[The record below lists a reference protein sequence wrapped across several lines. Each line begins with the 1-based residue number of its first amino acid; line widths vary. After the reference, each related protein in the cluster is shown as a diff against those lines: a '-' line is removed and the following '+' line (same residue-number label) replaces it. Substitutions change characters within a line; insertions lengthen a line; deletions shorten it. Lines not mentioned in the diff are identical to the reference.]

1 MTSPL
6 RIRGQCRHPVVELL
20 RGNRNY
26 RWMWAAQLVSEVG
39 TYFNNIAIFSLVVQ
53 TTGSG
58 LALTAV
64 MLARAV
70 PAMLAGP
77 VAGVLLDRLDR
88 RRVMM
93 ASELCRAAVVLLFML
108 ALAPGR
114 EWLVFPF
121 SIALMLASPFVT
133 SGRASILPSVAGGQH
148 IHTANSLTQVTEWT
162 TQTVGTLAGGFAAA
176 AFGYRWAFV
185 LNAATFLFSA
195 FAISR
200 MRSPKG
206 HFRAEGRA
214 HLEAAHTA
222 AEYVAGLRYVRSQ
235 PLVFGICMLTVGW
248 ATGGGAAQILFT
260 LFGEV
265 VFQRGARGIGSV
277 WGFAGIGLLAG
288 GLVAHRIGK
297 RLTFVGYKRTV
308 SVAYLAH
315 GAAFVA
321 FSQAPTYALALMWIA
336 LSRMGQAVSSV
347 LNYSRLMRHTEDRYR
362 GRVFA
367 TLETLRWSVMMLSMG
382 AAGVASSRFSPREIG
397 AVAGVLGGLTGLLW
411 LWADLRG
418 KLPEPETDLDPQSR

>member
-1 MTSPL
+1 MTSPQTT
-6 RIRGQCRHPVVELL
+6 RGASRRPIIDLL
-20 RGNRNY
+20 RSNRNY
-26 RWMWAAQLVSEVG
+26 RWMWTGQLVSEVG
-39 TYFNNIAIFSLVVQ
+39 AYFNNIAVFSLVVQ

-58 LALTAV
+58 LALSAV

-88 RRVMM
+88 RRVMI
-93 ASELCRAAVVLLFML
+93 ASDLFRAAAALLFVL

-121 SIALMLASPFVT
+121 SAALMFASPFFT
-133 SGRASILPSVAGGQH
+133 SGRASILPSVAGKEH

-185 LNAATFLFSA
+185 LNAASFLFSA

-200 MRSPKG
+200 MRSAKG
-206 HFRAEGRA
+206 HFRAER
-214 HLEAAHTA
+214 AAHQKAEHPA
-222 AEYVAGLRYVRSQ
+222 AEYIDGLRYIRSQ

-260 LFGEV
+260 LFGEL
-265 VFQRGARGIGSV
+265 VFQRGAKGIGSV
-277 WGFAGIGLLAG
+277 WGFAGMGLLAG
-288 GLVAHRIGK
+288 GLIAHQIGK
-297 RLTFVGYKRTV
+297 RLTFAGYKRTV

-321 FSQAPTYALALMWIA
+321 FSQAPAYGAALMWIA
-336 LSRMGQAVSSV
+336 LSRVGQAVSSV
-347 LNYSRLMRHTEDRYR
+347 LNYSRLMRYTEDRYR
-362 GRVFA
+362 GRVFS

-382 AAGVASSRFSPREIG
+382 AAGVASAHFSPREIG
-397 AVAGVLGGLTGLLW
+397 AVAGVLGGLTGLFW
-411 LWADLRG
+411 LWADVRG
-418 KLPEPETDLDPQSR
+418 KLPEPDTGTHPESR